1 MVVMNGRPLAIE
13 WSAENIP
20 SILNAWL
27 LGSEA
32 GNAIADVIFG
42 DYNPSAKLTMTVP
55 RKTGQ
60 IPIFYNTK
68 RISRPMNNTR
78 YTSKYIDS
86 PNTPL
91 YPFGYGL
98 SYTEFSYS
106 PITLS
111 TNSINFSESF
121 TASVTVTNTGK
132 RFGEEVVQLYIQ
144 DMVGSA
150 VRPVKELKGFD
161 KIALKAG
168 QSQVVSF
175 TINADDLAFYT
186 RDMSFKAE
194 AGDFKL
200 FIGAS
205 SEDLQAVD
213 FELISD

>member
-32 GNAIADVIFG
+32 GNAIADVVFG

-68 RISRPMNNTR
+68 RISRPLDNTR

-86 PNTPL
+86 PNEPL

-175 TINADDLAFYT
+175 TINVDDLAFYT

-200 FIGAS
+200 FIGTS

-213 FELISD
+213 FELTSD